1 MKNLSDYID
10 RGDVL
15 FITEELTLVVKTGVY
30 GDDILLFS
38 AELLDLVKDLYFKES
53 DILIDF
59 LYYVKSKDSVWL
71 YKLEETENSRGMSLH
86 YTSKIDNLEYG
97 KTILLYKPNCFN
109 QVVKSGR
116 INKRDIDWEHS
127 GALK

>member
-15 FITEELTLVVKTGVY
+15 FITEDLTLVIKTGIY
-30 GDDILLFS
+30 GDDIILFS
-38 AELLDLVKDLYFKES
+38 AELVDLVKDLYFKES

-59 LYYVKSKDSVWL
+59 LYYVKSKESVWL
-71 YKLEETENSRGMSLH
+71 YKLEETENSKGISLH
-86 YTSKIDNLEYG
+86 YTSEIDNLEYG

-116 INKRDIDWEHS
+116 INRRDIDWEH

>member
-15 FITEELTLVVKTGVY
+15 FITEDLTLVIKTGEY
-30 GDDILLFS
+30 GDDIVLFS
-38 AELLDLVKDLYFKES
+38 AELVDLVKDLYFKES

-59 LYYVKSKDSVWL
+59 LYYVKSKESVWL
-71 YKLEETENSRGMSLH
+71 YKLEETENSKGMSLH

-116 INKRDIDWEHS
+116 INRRDIDWEH

>member
-1 MKNLSDYID
+1 MKNLSNYID

-15 FITEELTLVVKTGVY
+15 FITENLTLVIKTGEY
-30 GDDILLFS
+30 GDDIVLFS
-38 AELLDLVKDLYFKES
+38 AELVDLVKDLYFKES

-59 LYYVKSKDSVWL
+59 LYYVKSKESVWL
-71 YKLEETENSRGMSLH
+71 YKLEETENSKGMSLH

-116 INKRDIDWEHS
+116 INKRDIDWEH

>member
-1 MKNLSDYID
+1 MKNLSNYID

-15 FITEELTLVVKTGVY
+15 FITEELTLVIKTGEY
-30 GDDILLFS
+30 GDDIVLFS
-38 AELLDLVKDLYFKES
+38 AELVDLVKDLYFKES

-59 LYYVKSKDSVWL
+59 LYYVKSKESVWL
-71 YKLEETENSRGMSLH
+71 YKLEETENSKGMSLH

-116 INKRDIDWEHS
+116 INRRDIDWEH

>member
-15 FITEELTLVVKTGVY
+15 FITEELTLVVKTSVY

-59 LYYVKSKDSVWL
+59 LYYVKSKNSVWL

-116 INKRDIDWEHS
+116 INRRDIDWEHNS
-127 GALK
+127 ALK

>member
-1 MKNLSDYID
+1 MKNLSDYVD

-15 FITEELTLVVKTGVY
+15 FITEELTLVIKTGEY
-30 GDDILLFS
+30 GDDIVLFF
-38 AELLDLVKDLYFKES
+38 AELVDLVKDLYFKES

-59 LYYVKSKDSVWL
+59 LYYVKSKESVWL
-71 YKLEETENSRGMSLH
+71 YKLEETENSKGMSLH
-86 YTSKIDNLEYG
+86 YTSRIDNLEYG
-97 KTILLYKPNCFN
+97 KTILLYKPNCFD

-116 INKRDIDWEHS
+116 INRRDISWEH

>member
-15 FITEELTLVVKTGVY
+15 FITEDLTLVIKTGEY
-30 GDDILLFS
+30 GDDIILFS
-38 AELLDLVKDLYFKES
+38 AELVDLVKDLYFKES

-59 LYYVKSKDSVWL
+59 LYYVKSKESVWL
-71 YKLEETENSRGMSLH
+71 YKLEETENSKGMSLH
-86 YTSKIDNLEYG
+86 YTSEIDNLEYG

-116 INKRDIDWEHS
+116 INRRDIDWEH

>member
-15 FITEELTLVVKTGVY
+15 FITEDLTLVIKTGEY
-30 GDDILLFS
+30 GDDIVLFS
-38 AELLDLVKDLYFKES
+38 AELVDLVKDLYFKES

-59 LYYVKSKDSVWL
+59 LYYVKSKESVWL
-71 YKLEETENSRGMSLH
+71 YKLEETENSKGMSLH

-116 INKRDIDWEHS
+116 INKRDIDWEH